1 MKKIFIYSTIA
12 AMMAMIIMPSCK
24 KDDNDEVKLISH
36 YDSAKI
42 IAVMTKSHF
51 EILGNFTPREGAKDI
66 YVGAGLSY
74 KPGVALNKPFDVTIP
89 GDITFTYR
97 YDLTAL
103 SLTDQSGTNLIDD
116 YKYNEQDTIIT
127 INNKTLAEETQYKY
141 SVTIALMQQIDG
153 QWQPV
158 VYNGKTM
165 NYEYTSQ
172 FTTGKAAEAIRTT
185 DLLFSYPIDRQ
196 YNYMPEE
203 YKEGYIMLSY
213 KYPELFENTPASDL
227 KIVIKNITD
236 DNVSDKTIPYT
247 VKESNE
253 VEGQLISI
261 DYSLKDILFDPC
273 QIYHLAFYCGDK
285 NIYNIHFRTSQYRNL
300 KSKMADCD
308 WYNGSV
314 VVTGKDAQRKDMIQN
329 VFMDEGFDIFEYPT
343 LNDVDNNGYSGESN
357 LQKCLIYFTADLDNC
372 EWYQNSIFKSLYTE
386 YPLDYEDQ
394 GRIVQYPPADAF
406 LMFNYKTNMYLTDE
420 DIENKYT
427 QPKSHEGIIKSSLV
441 WFMDHDIRVRRKLNE
456 QKNKSDFTILDDEI
470 KDYYEPPY
478 YANGDYP
485 YFISFRLPGK
495 NIITYSEKHVMTVKY

>member
-1 MKKIFIYSTIA
+1 MKKFSLLALITLFTAVTIL
-12 AMMAMIIMPSCK
+12 PSCN
-24 KDDNDEVKLISH
+24 KDDNDEVKLTAI
-36 YDSAKI
+36 DSIK
-42 IAVMTKSHF
+42 VKQ
-51 EILGNFTPREGAKDI
+51 ILGRDAYAVHGSCTPYHTQKDVT
-66 YVGAGLSY
+66 VGTIIKTTPLVHLEES
-74 KPGVALNKPFDVTIP
+74 FDVPIV
-89 GDITFTYR
+89 DTFYTYR
-97 YDLTAL
+97 YDVTACTLTNPSGAEFV
-103 SLTDQSGTNLIDD
+103 TDF
-116 YKYNEQDTIIT
+116 KYNKQDSS
-127 INNKTLAEETQYKY
+127 INIGHKILDVNTKYTLA
-141 SVTIALMQQIDG
+141 STIALKQLVNG
-153 QWQPV
+153 QWQLV

-165 NYEYTSQ
+165 EYIQSVT
-172 FTTGKAAEAIRTT
+172 FTTGTAAETINPT
-185 DLLFSYPIDRQ
+185 DILFSYPIDRQ
-196 YNYMPEE
+196 YNYMPDE

-213 KYPELFENTPASDL
+213 NYRELFENTPASDY

-236 DNVSDKTIPYT
+236 DMFSDKTIPYT

-253 VEGQLISI
+253 VEGEVIGI

-273 QIYHLAFYCGDK
+273 QIYHLSFYCGDK

-314 VVTGKDAQRKDMIQN
+314 VVSSSDALRKDMTQN
-329 VFMDEGFDIFEYPT
+329 VFMDEGFDILEYPV
-343 LNDVDNNGYSGESN
+343 LNGIDNNGYVGEGN
-357 LQKCLIYFTADLDNC
+357 IQKCLIYITADLDNC

-441 WFMDHDIRVRRKLNE
+441 WFMDHDVRVRQKLNE

-470 KDYYEPPY
+470 KDYYEPPN